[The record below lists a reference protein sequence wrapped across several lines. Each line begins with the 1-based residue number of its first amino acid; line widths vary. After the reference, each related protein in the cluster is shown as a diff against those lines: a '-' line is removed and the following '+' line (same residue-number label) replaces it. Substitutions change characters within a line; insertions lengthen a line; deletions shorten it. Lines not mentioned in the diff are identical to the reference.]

1 MAKIADTPSRKKSG
15 SRFGQAPS
23 ATIVDLSLAAVAKN
37 ASVVWEKGD
46 SGKITDLKL
55 RWPTP
60 NGLAATQEIKISYWL
75 EFPLLSAPIADALLT
90 WGADKTERT
99 RISVIGA
106 LRTHFFPYFKET
118 SNPEVSLADID
129 RAWLA
134 EFRAWLDK
142 KDIKPATSS
151 HAMFAVRYLIDTLKS
166 MPKWKHGMVQ
176 KIGRAHV

>member
-1 MAKIADTPSRKKSG
+1 MG
-15 SRFGQAPS
+15 
-23 ATIVDLSLAAVAKN
+23 
-37 ASVVWEKGD
+37 KGD

-75 EFPLLSAPIADALLT
+75 EFPLLSEPIADALLT

-151 HAMFAVRYLIDTLKS
+151 HAMFAVRYSDRYAQEHSQVEAL
-166 MPKWKHGMVQ
+166 HGAEPEAFSTRPGLEEIAKRHLRPWMLQ
-176 KIGRAHV
+176 PLTRC

>member
-75 EFPLLSAPIADALLT
+75 EFPLLSEPIADALLT

-106 LRTHFFPYFKET
+106 LRTHFFPILRK
-118 SNPEVSLADID
+118 
-129 RAWLA
+129 R
-134 EFRAWLDK
+134 R
-142 KDIKPATSS
+142 
-151 HAMFAVRYLIDTLKS
+151 TLKFH
-166 MPKWKHGMVQ
+166 WRTLIEHGLLNFVPGWIKGHQ
-176 KIGRAHV
+176 ASDQ